1 MKGFLL
7 RRRRATSESIHG
19 ALAAAALA
27 ASFMLRFEFTLE
39 SSYQTMLME
48 ALPVMLAV
56 KLVVF
61 RAFGLRDLGW
71 RYLGFEDLKRM
82 AAANVVASM
91 LGAAALRVVIGNAF
105 PRSIYV
111 LDWLVCLAAMAALR
125 AGVRI
130 VFDHGRGFDRGRSD
144 RGAAPPGTRAAKRI
158 LIYGA
163 GEAGKTI
170 LSEIRAHPRMG
181 YQAAGFLD
189 DDPEKRHLRLNGMRV
204 LGKGSEIAALAR
216 RHKIDEVLLAMP
228 AATGA
233 QIAVILEQC
242 HAARVVT
249 RKIPPLAELIENQ
262 VLADQIR
269 EVRLEDLLGRPPADL
284 DTAEI
289 GARLTGKVVLV
300 TGAGG
305 SIGGELCRQ
314 IARYRPLAL
323 IGVDHAESALYEID
337 QEMREKYSHVAF
349 CPEVGNIQ
357 NRRRLDE
364 IFRRHRPSAVYHAAA
379 YKHVPMMES
388 HVIEAIENNVFGT
401 GNVARAAMAAGADTF
416 VLVSSDKAVRPANIM
431 GATKRMAELVCLAA
445 ADSGARTR
453 FLAVR
458 FGNVLGSNGSV
469 IPLFKR
475 QIAAGG
481 PVTVTHPEM
490 RRFFMTVSEAAQLV
504 LQTAAMGSGGEVF
517 VLDMGQPVRIVDL
530 ARKMILLSGR
540 KPDQDIRIEFSGV
553 RPGEKLYEEV
563 SAIEEGT
570 VSTPHAQIRVF
581 TGRGVA
587 GDVITGGLKD
597 LHRSVEARDAAGA
610 VLCLKEM
617 IPDYNPSSFVLRR
630 AFEQRAGEQR
640 AGDQWISAVA
650 GAG

>member
-1 MKGFLL
+1 MKSFLL
-7 RRRRATSESIHG
+7 RRRRWTSETIHG

-27 ASFMLRFEFTLE
+27 ASFLLRFEFALDPP
-39 SSYQTMLME
+39 YRAMLVE
-48 ALPVMLAV
+48 ALPVLLAV
-56 KLVVF
+56 KLAVF
-61 RAFGLRDLGW
+61 RGFGLRDLGW

-82 AAANVVASM
+82 AAANAVASA
-91 LGAAALRVVIGNAF
+91 LASAALRAAIGGAY

-111 LDWLVCLAAMAALR
+111 LDFLVCVAAMAALR

-130 VFDHGRGFDRGRSD
+130 LFDHGRGFDRS
-144 RGAAPPGTRAAKRI
+144 GAFVQGAGAGGTRPVRRI

-163 GEAGKTI
+163 GKAGKTV

-189 DDPEKRHLRLNGMRV
+189 DDPEKRHLRLDGMRV
-204 LGKGSEIAALAR
+204 LGQGSEIAALVR
-216 RHKIDEVLLAMP
+216 RHRIDEVLLALP

-233 QIAVILEQC
+233 QIAAILEQC
-242 HAARVVT
+242 RAARVAT

-262 VLADQIR
+262 VLVDQIR
-269 EVRLEDLLGRPPADL
+269 EVRLEDLLGRPPAEL

-289 GARLTGKVVLV
+289 RARLTGKVVLV

-337 QEMREKYSHVAF
+337 QEMREKYSRVAF
-349 CPEVGNIQ
+349 YPEVASIR

-364 IFRRHRPSAVYHAAA
+364 IFRQHRPAAVYHAAA
-379 YKHVPMMES
+379 YKHVPMMEA
-388 HVIEAIENNVFGT
+388 HVLEAVENNVFGT
-401 GNVARAAMAAGADTF
+401 RNVARAAMAAGAETF

-445 ADSGARTR
+445 AASGARTR

-475 QIAAGG
+475 QIAKGG

-490 RRFFMTVSEAAQLV
+490 RRYFMTVSEAAQLV

-530 ARKMILLSGR
+530 ARKMILLSGLQ
-540 KPDQDIRIEFSGV
+540 PDQDIRIEFSGV

-563 SAIEEGT
+563 SASEEGT
-570 VSTPHAQIRVF
+570 APTPHAQIRVF

-587 GDVITGGLKD
+587 GEAITGGLED
-597 LHRSVEARDAAGA
+597 LRRAVEARDAAGA

-617 IPDYNPSSFVLRR
+617 IPDYSPSSFVLRR
-630 AFEQRAGEQR
+630 AFEQRAGDQR
-640 AGDQWISAVA
+640 ARAVA

>member
-1 MKGFLL
+1 MKSFLL
-7 RRRRATSESIHG
+7 RRRRWTSETIHG

-27 ASFMLRFEFTLE
+27 ASFLLRFEFALDPP
-39 SSYQTMLME
+39 YRAMLVE
-48 ALPVMLAV
+48 ALPVLLAV
-56 KLVVF
+56 KLAVF
-61 RAFGLRDLGW
+61 RGFGLRDLGW

-82 AAANVVASM
+82 AAANAVASA
-91 LGAAALRVVIGNAF
+91 LASAALRAAIGGAY

-111 LDWLVCLAAMAALR
+111 LDFLVCVAAMAALR

-130 VFDHGRGFDRGRSD
+130 LFDHGRGFDRS
-144 RGAAPPGTRAAKRI
+144 GAFVQGAGAGGTRPVRRI

-163 GEAGKTI
+163 GKAGKTV

-189 DDPEKRHLRLNGMRV
+189 DDPQKRHLRLDGMRV
-204 LGKGSEIAALAR
+204 LGQGSEIAALVR
-216 RHKIDEVLLAMP
+216 RHRIDEVLLALP

-233 QIAVILEQC
+233 QIAAILEQC
-242 HAARVVT
+242 RAACVAT

-262 VLADQIR
+262 VLVDQIR
-269 EVRLEDLLGRPPADL
+269 EVRLEDLLGRPPAEL

-289 GARLTGKVVLV
+289 RARLTGKVVLV

-337 QEMREKYSHVAF
+337 QEMREKYSRVAF
-349 CPEVGNIQ
+349 YPEVASIR

-364 IFRRHRPSAVYHAAA
+364 IFRQHRPAAVYHAAA
-379 YKHVPMMES
+379 YKHVPMMEA
-388 HVIEAIENNVFGT
+388 HVLEAVENNVFGT
-401 GNVARAAMAAGADTF
+401 RNVARAAMAAGAETF

-445 ADSGARTR
+445 AASGARTR

-475 QIAAGG
+475 QIAKGG

-490 RRFFMTVSEAAQLV
+490 RRYFMTVSEAAQLV

-530 ARKMILLSGR
+530 ARKMILLSGLQ
-540 KPDQDIRIEFSGV
+540 PDQDIRIEFSGV

-563 SAIEEGT
+563 SASEEGT
-570 VSTPHAQIRVF
+570 APTPHAQIRVF

-587 GDVITGGLKD
+587 GEAITGGLED
-597 LHRSVEARDAAGA
+597 LRRAVEARDAAGA

-617 IPDYNPSSFVLRR
+617 IPDYSPSSFVLRR
-630 AFEQRAGEQR
+630 AFEQRAGDQR
-640 AGDQWISAVA
+640 ARAVA